1 MILSICV
8 ALFVAL
14 FLLSG
19 RDILIASYS
28 QTASDVVFLF
38 CIKKT
43 CNTHRN
49 DSRAYLMCVL

>member
-1 MILSICV
+1 MILSVCV

-38 CIKKT
+38 CIKKHA
-43 CNTHRN
+43 THIEMTAERI
-49 DSRAYLMCVL
+49 